1 MRVAIAGLWHETNT
15 YSARPTDLESFR
27 AFELLVGE
35 AILEEHAGK
44 GTVIGGILAQG
55 GFDPVPIATAGAW
68 PAGRV
73 TREAQEE
80 LYGRLER
87 GFRAAGPLDGVIL
100 DLHGAMVGE
109 GLDDAELAAVEVVR
123 EAASSV
129 PLVAVH
135 DLHGN
140 PSPEMAGRCDALI
153 SYETYPH
160 VDMAERGREAA
171 LLMSELLGGASY
183 RTLVRKTP
191 LLICPLA
198 QATDAPPISQLRD
211 RATELEREPGVRRIS
226 LLPGFPYSD
235 VARAGFS
242 TVVVHEEGGDEAA
255 REAGGELADQVM
267 TRREEWVVERPGPAE
282 AVGQA
287 LEGAQPPVI
296 LVDVADNIGGGSPGD
311 GTALL
316 AELLAQGAEGAVVS
330 IADPEVARRAAGLG
344 VESAI
349 EVRVGGKTDR
359 LHGDPVPIEGRVVRL
374 TDGRYRS
381 EGTWQTGREFTMGTT
396 AVIQVGGVSLVVME
410 RATPPFHGEQ
420 LRSVGIEPAEAAIVT
435 VKGAIAWRAAYGD
448 VAGTVLEVDTPGI
461 CPVDPGVLA
470 RTTEPMGV

>member
-1 MRVAIAGLWHETNT
+1 VRVAIAGLWHETNT
-15 YSARPTDLESFR
+15 YSSRPTDLDSFR
-27 AFELLVGE
+27 AFELLEGQP
-35 AILEEHAGK
+35 ILEEHAGK

-55 GFDPVPIATAGAW
+55 GFEPVPIATAGAW

-80 LYGRLER
+80 VYGRLER
-87 GFRAAGPLDGVIL
+87 GFREAGPLDGVIL
-100 DLHGAMVGE
+100 DLHGAMVGD
-109 GLDDAELAAVEVVR
+109 GLDDAELAAVGLVREVVR
-123 EAASSV
+123 EV

-140 PSPEMAGRCDALI
+140 PSPEMASGCDALI

-171 LLMSELLGGASY
+171 VLMAEVLGGASY

-198 QATDAPPISQLRD
+198 QSTDVPPMSELRD
-211 RATELEREPGVRRIS
+211 RATRLEAEPRLRRIS
-226 LLPGFPYSD
+226 LLPGFPYGD

-242 TVVVHEEGGDEAA
+242 TVVVHEAGGEEAA
-255 REAGGELADQVM
+255 EAAAGELADQVL
-267 TRREEWVVERPGPAE
+267 TRREEWIVERPGPAE
-282 AVGQA
+282 AVAQA
-287 LEGAQPPVI
+287 LAGGEPPVI

-316 AELLAQGAEGAVVS
+316 SELLVQGAQGAVVS

-344 VESAI
+344 EGAAI
-349 EVRVGGKTDR
+349 QARVGGKTDH
-359 LHGDPVPIEGRVVRL
+359 LHGDPMEIEGKVLRV

-381 EGTWQTGREFTMGTT
+381 EGTWQTGREFRMGTT
-396 AVIQVGGVSLVVME
+396 VVIRLEGVSLVVME

-420 LRSVGIEPAEAAIVT
+420 LRSVGIEPSEAAIIT
-435 VKGAIAWRAAYGD
+435 AKGAIAWRAAYGD
-448 VAGTVLEVDTPGI
+448 VAGTVIEVDTPGI
-461 CPVDPGVLA
+461 CPVDPQVLE
-470 RTTEPMGV
+470 RTSELMRV